1 MYYVITAAIKEVVQ
15 TLSVS
20 YGNIYHLFVW
30 IGIFVHAL
38 MYDIYDFNF
47 LKCYEYM
54 TYISLLLS

>member
-15 TLSVS
+15 TSVS

-30 IGIFVHAL
+30 LGIFVHAL

-47 LKCYEYM
+47 
-54 TYISLLLS
+54 

>member
-15 TLSVS
+15 TSVS

-30 IGIFVHAL
+30 LGIFAHAL

-54 TYISLLLS
+54 TYISLLDLS